1 MPKIIKKKEKNTPV
15 KLPRKKSDI
24 KKKSVKEKSD
34 IVKEEKPIIRIKI
47 KAYDHKIIDHSVRQ
61 IVETAERNGAEI
73 QGPVPLPTAIKKF
86 TVNSSTFIDKDS
98 RDQYEM
104 RVHKRIIDILNPSQK
119 IIYALENLNLPAGV
133 SIEIKM

>member
-1 MPKIIKKKEKNTPV
+1 MI
-15 KLPRKKSDI
+15 
-24 KKKSVKEKSD
+24 
-34 IVKEEKPIIRIKI
+34 KEEKSIIRIKI

-86 TVNSSTFIDKDS
+86 TVNRSTFIDKDS

>member
-1 MPKIIKKKEKNTPV
+1 MPKAIKKKVKNTPI
-15 KLPRKKSDI
+15 KPSKKKSDS
-24 KKKSVKEKSD
+24 KVKSD
-34 IVKEEKPIIRIKI
+34 IVKDEKPIIRIKI

-86 TVNSSTFIDKDS
+86 TVNSSTFIDKDA

>member
-1 MPKIIKKKEKNTPV
+1 MPKVIKKKEKNT
-15 KLPRKKSDI
+15 
-24 KKKSVKEKSD
+24 SVKPSKKNLDDKAKSS
-34 IVKEEKPIIRIKI
+34 IIKEEKSIIRIKI

-86 TVNSSTFIDKDS
+86 TVNRSTFIDKDS

-119 IIYALENLNLPAGV
+119 IIYALENLNLPAGG

>member
-1 MPKIIKKKEKNTPV
+1 MSKVVKKKEKNIPV
-15 KLPRKKSDI
+15 KLPKKKSDG
-24 KKKSVKEKSD
+24 KVKSAAVH
-34 IVKEEKPIIRIKI
+34 EEKPIIRIKI

-86 TVNSSTFIDKDS
+86 TVNRSTFIDKNS

>member
-1 MPKIIKKKEKNTPV
+1 MPKSIKKKEKKV
-15 KLPRKKSDI
+15 
-24 KKKSVKEKSD
+24 SVKVSHKKGDNNAERG
-34 IVKEEKPIIRIKI
+34 IVKDEKPVIRIKI
-47 KAYDHKIIDHSVRQ
+47 KAYDHKIIDHSVCQ
-61 IVETAERNGAEI
+61 IVEAAERNGAEI
-73 QGPVPLPTAIKKF
+73 QGPVPLPTTIKKF
-86 TVNSSTFIDKDS
+86 TVNSSTFVDKDA